1 MNLNMAKIAFRELK
15 DVLLVFKYAY
25 STFVIFLIHSDRK
38 VSKLWVTQIL

>member
-1 MNLNMAKIAFRELK
+1 MAKIAVRELR
-15 DVLLVFKYAY
+15 DFLLVFKYAY